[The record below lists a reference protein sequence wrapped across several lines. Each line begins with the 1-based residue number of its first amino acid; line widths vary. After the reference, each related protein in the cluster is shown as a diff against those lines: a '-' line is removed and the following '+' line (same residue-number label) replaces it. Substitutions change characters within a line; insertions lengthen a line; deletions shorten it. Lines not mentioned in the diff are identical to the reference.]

1 MTGSAYQM
9 LCRSCLRRGYD
20 GGAAPPATC
29 PYCGS
34 DDVRSS
40 RELFGLT
47 IAHMDCDAFYAS
59 VEKRDDPSIRDRP
72 VIVGGRERGVVAA
85 ACYIARRYGIRSA
98 MPTWQALKR
107 CPDAVV
113 IRPRMSHYTAISRE
127 IRSRMLALTPLVQP
141 LSIDEAFLD
150 LAGTESLHG
159 CPPAEALVRLQRG
172 IREEIGITVSIGLSG
187 TKSLAKMAS
196 DRDKPNGFFAVDMDS
211 AAAWLAPQPVSVLFG
226 LGKAAVA
233 RLNASGI
240 ETCGDLVAAPDG
252 QLAGLLGKSA
262 PTIRDLAAGIDPRP
276 VSPDREAKS
285 ISSETTFVKDLSTAA
300 ELEAELEMLC
310 RKVSTRLKAQ
320 NLACGR
326 VTRVT
331 RPQARF
337 CAFSRVETLRHS
349 ISSSASSSAAVDRS
363 FTKVVSLEMLFASRS
378 GDTGRGSIPA
388 ARSRI
393 VGALLPRRPA
403 SCPSGAATRSPHVS
417 MPDAFSRATAALP
430 RPNSTD
436 TGCGASQAAALSI
449 STAKKPL
456 GLSRSDAIF
465 ASDLVPLSPIETVMP
480 ISSRIPRCR
489 RTSASAGG
497 QPCRDSVPARSRK
510 ASSIDSGW
518 TSGVSA
524 SMRDLISRLIAV

>member
-20 GGAAPPATC
+20 GGEIPPDSC

-34 DDVRSS
+34 RDVRSS
-40 RELFGLT
+40 RELFSLAL
-47 IAHMDCDAFYAS
+47 AHVDCDAFYAS

-113 IRPRMSHYTAISRE
+113 IRPRMNHYTAVSRE

-196 DRDKPNGFFAVDMDS
+196 DRDKPDGFFAVDMES
-211 AAAWLAPQPVSVLFG
+211 ARAWLAPQPVSVLFG

-233 RLNASGI
+233 RLNAAEI
-240 ETCGDLVAAPDG
+240 ETCGDLISTPDAK
-252 QLAGLLGKSA
+252 LTGLLGRGAS
-262 PTIRDLAAGIDPRP
+262 TIRDLAAGIDPRP

-285 ISSETTFVKDLSTAA
+285 ISSETTFIRDLSTTA

-310 RKVSTRLKAQ
+310 QKVSTRMKAQ
-320 NLACGR
+320 QLAGGR
-326 VTRVT
+326 VTLKLKRPDHRILT
-331 RPQARF
+331 RSLTLPERTDKAHVLFTVGRELLGREIDGRKSYRLLGIGADQLGPPGAADLLALADERESRRDNLESAIDDLHARLGQD
-337 CAFSRVETLRHS
+337 ALQSGRQ
-349 ISSSASSSAAVDRS
+349 
-363 FTKVVSLEMLFASRS
+363 FTRKHRPER
-378 GDTGRGSIPA
+378 DA
-388 ARSRI
+388 ARQ
-393 VGALLPRRPA
+393 RP
-403 SCPSGAATRSPHVS
+403 SIES
-417 MPDAFSRATAALP
+417 FS
-430 RPNSTD
+430 
-436 TGCGASQAAALSI
+436 
-449 STAKKPL
+449 K
-456 GLSRSDAIF
+456 SD
-465 ASDLVPLSPIETVMP
+465 DEDPQT
-480 ISSRIPRCR
+480 
-489 RTSASAGG
+489 
-497 QPCRDSVPARSRK
+497 
-510 ASSIDSGW
+510 
-518 TSGVSA
+518 
-524 SMRDLISRLIAV
+524 

>member
-20 GGAAPPATC
+20 GGEAPPATC

-196 DRDKPNGFFAVDMDS
+196 DRDKPDGFFTIGMAE
-211 AAAWLAPQPVSVLFG
+211 AADWLAPQSVSVLFG
-226 LGKAAVA
+226 LGKSAVA
-233 RLNASGI
+233 RLEAAGI
-240 ETCGDLVAAPDG
+240 LTCRDLAAAPPA
-252 QLAGLLGKSA
+252 QLTSVLGRRAS
-262 PTIRDLAAGIDPRP
+262 TIRDLAAGIDPRP
-276 VSPDREAKS
+276 VSPERAAKS
-285 ISSETTFVKDLSTAA
+285 ISSETTFIEDLGDRNA
-300 ELEAELEMLC
+300 LEAELEVLC
-310 RKVSTRLKAQ
+310 RKVSARLKAQ
-320 NLACGR
+320 QLAGGR
-326 VTRVT
+326 VTLKLKRPDHRILTRSQTLPNRTDKAHMLFEIGRRLLAGETGGKKRYRLLGIGAEQLGPPEGESLLDLAGGQDTRRDSLEAAIDDVEARLGKDAVQSGRV
-331 RPQARF
+331 
-337 CAFSRVETLRHS
+337 FSRKHRPERDPTRQR
-349 ISSSASSSAAVDRS
+349 ASLDA
-363 FTKVVSLEMLFASRS
+363 LEDNDD
-378 GDTGRGSIPA
+378 GDTG
-388 ARSRI
+388 
-393 VGALLPRRPA
+393 
-403 SCPSGAATRSPHVS
+403 
-417 MPDAFSRATAALP
+417 
-430 RPNSTD
+430 
-436 TGCGASQAAALSI
+436 
-449 STAKKPL
+449 
-456 GLSRSDAIF
+456 
-465 ASDLVPLSPIETVMP
+465 
-480 ISSRIPRCR
+480 
-489 RTSASAGG
+489 
-497 QPCRDSVPARSRK
+497 
-510 ASSIDSGW
+510 
-518 TSGVSA
+518 
-524 SMRDLISRLIAV
+524 